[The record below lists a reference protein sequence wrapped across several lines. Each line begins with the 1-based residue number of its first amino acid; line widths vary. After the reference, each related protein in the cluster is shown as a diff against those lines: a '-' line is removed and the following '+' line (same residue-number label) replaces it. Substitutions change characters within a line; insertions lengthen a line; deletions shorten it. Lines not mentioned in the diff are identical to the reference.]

1 MLRYDA
7 RCNCNSQS
15 DQRPALVL
23 AGDSDPVC
31 KPEAS
36 KRVQREIPGAQ
47 LAPAKHMGLME
58 LHTHFAEIVSKFSFL
73 CFPPISANSHI
84 NN

>member
-1 MLRYDA
+1 
-7 RCNCNSQS
+7 
-15 DQRPALVL
+15 
-23 AGDSDPVC
+23 VC
-31 KPEAS
+31 KLEAS